1 MSKYNRSN
9 HLFFFSPNLQNDD
22 RKADSIFPL
31 LNREII
37 ISEKLDGSNTC
48 FTKDFCF
55 GRSHA
60 APTNNP
66 WDVKV
71 RELHS
76 ILKHSIS
83 EGMWLF
89 GEGMEAIHSITYSNL
104 TSVFYLF
111 NIKYENKWL
120 SWQEVEDYAYLLDI
134 PTVPVLYKG
143 IFKTE
148 KELKD
153 TIIKLAEQPSELGGE
168 REGIVIRVADEFDND
183 NFSTYLQKFVR
194 ANHVRT
200 DEHWQKNWKKATIKY
215 N

>member
-9 HLFFFSPNLQNDD
+9 HLFFSPNLQNDD
-22 RKADSIFPL
+22 RKADTIDTL
-31 LNREII
+31 LNREVII
-37 ISEKLDGSNTC
+37 TEKLDGSNTC
-48 FTKDFCF
+48 FTKEFCF

-76 ILKHSIS
+76 ILKHSLS
-83 EGMWLF
+83 EDLWLF

-111 NIKYENKWL
+111 NIKYGNKWL
-120 SWQEVEDYAYLLDI
+120 SWQEVEEYAYLLNI

-143 IFKTE
+143 IFKSE
-148 KELKD
+148 KELKEKV
-153 TIIKLAEQPSELGGE
+153 IELAEQPSSLIGE
-168 REGIVIRVADEFDND
+168 REGVVIRVADEFSDEC
-183 NFSTYLQKFVR
+183 FPTYLQKFVR
-194 ANHVRT
+194 DNHVRT
-200 DEHWQKNWKKATIKY
+200 DSHWTRNWKKATIKY
-215 N
+215 DL

>member
-200 DEHWQKNWKKATIKY
+200 D
-215 N
+215 

>member
-9 HLFFFSPNLQNDD
+9 HLYFSPNLQNDD
-22 RKADSIFPL
+22 RMAETIEPL
-31 LNREII
+31 LNCEVIV
-37 ISEKLDGSNTC
+37 SEKLDGSNTC
-48 FTKDFCF
+48 LTNQSCF

-89 GEGMEAIHSITYSNL
+89 GEGMEAIHSIQYSNL

-111 NIKYENKWL
+111 NIKIENKWL

-134 PTVPVLYKG
+134 PTVPVLFKG

-153 TIIKLAEQPSELGGE
+153 TIIKLAQQPSALGGE
-168 REGIVIRVADEFDND
+168 REGIVIRVADEFEDQ
-183 NFSTYLQKFVR
+183 NFSTYLQKYVR
-194 ANHVRT
+194 SNHVRT
-200 DEHWQKNWKKATIKY
+200 DEHWQRNWKKATIKY
-215 N
+215 V